1 MQHNYHEQMCQI
13 IEDNEKRGIRPR
25 LLLHICCAPCA
36 GVCLE
41 RLVGAFEITLL
52 FYNPNITDIKEYELR
67 KSEVLRLVQS
77 WDGKVKFLDTGH
89 QKSDFE
95 KIAAGRE
102 SCPEG
107 GERCMA
113 CYALRLS
120 YTAQVAMREGYDY
133 FASTLS
139 VSPHKDSNKLNEIGK
154 ACEAK
159 YGVKHLPN
167 DFKKKD
173 GYKRS
178 CEISARMGFY
188 RQNYC
193 GCEYSKRSRNLEEDN
208 I

>member
-1 MQHNYHEQMCQI
+1 MQQNYYQQMCDI
-13 IEDNEKRGIRPR
+13 IQSNEKLGIRPR

-41 RLVGAFEITLL
+41 RLVDAFDVTLL
-52 FYNPNITDIKEYELR
+52 FYNPNITDEQEYELR
-67 KSEVLRLVQS
+67 KKEVLRLVKS

-89 QKSDFE
+89 QKESFDI
-95 KIAAGRE
+95 IAEGRE
-102 SCPEG
+102 NCPEG

-120 YTAQVAMREGYDY
+120 YTAQMAVQEGFEY

-139 VSPHKDSNKLNEIGK
+139 VSPHKDSKKLNEIGK
-154 ACEAK
+154 ACEVK
-159 YGVKHLPN
+159 YGIRHLPN

-178 CEISARMGFY
+178 CEISAQMGFY

-193 GCEYSKRSRNLEEDN
+193 GCEFSKAKSN
-208 I
+208 

>member
-1 MQHNYHEQMCQI
+1 MQSNYHEQMCQI
-13 IEDNEKRGIRPR
+13 IEDNVKRGIKPR

-36 GVCLE
+36 GVCIE
-41 RLVGAFEITLL
+41 RLVDAFEVTLL
-52 FYNPNITDIKEYELR
+52 FYNPNVTDEKEYALR
-67 KSEVLRLVQS
+67 KNEALRLVES

-89 QKSDFE
+89 QKADFE
-95 KIAAGRE
+95 KIAEGRE
-102 SCPEG
+102 NCPEG

-120 YTAQVAMREGYDY
+120 YTARVAKREGYDY

-139 VSPHKDSNKLNEIGK
+139 VSPHKDSKKLNEIGK
-154 ACEAK
+154 ACEEK

-178 CEISARMGFY
+178 CEISAQMGFY

-193 GCEYSKRSRNLEEDN
+193 GCEYSKRDN
-208 I
+208 V

>member
-1 MQHNYHEQMCQI
+1 MQQNYYQQMCDI
-13 IEDNEKRGIRPR
+13 IQSNEKLGIRPR

-41 RLVGAFEITLL
+41 RLVDAFDVTLL
-52 FYNPNITDIKEYELR
+52 FYNPNITDEQEYELR
-67 KSEVLRLVQS
+67 KKEVLRLVKS

-89 QKSDFE
+89 QKESFDI
-95 KIAAGRE
+95 IAEGRE
-102 SCPEG
+102 NCPEG

-120 YTAQVAMREGYDY
+120 YTAQMAVQEGFEY

-139 VSPHKDSNKLNEIGK
+139 VSPHKDSKKLNEIGK
-154 ACEAK
+154 VCEVK
-159 YGVKHLPN
+159 YGIRHLPN

-178 CEISARMGFY
+178 CEISAQMGFY

-193 GCEYSKRSRNLEEDN
+193 GCEFSKAKSN
-208 I
+208 